1 MPVTGCSMIA
11 WVVIFQIKSRRS
23 PAWAFWI
30 FPTKMTAVIATNR
43 IIEEI
48 ANSWM
53 CFCMAFFVCF
63 HPISLI
69 QQTQIPERR
78 AASHTGWSVLNIKV
92 VIIKVDP
99 RMEK

>member
-1 MPVTGCSMIA
+1 M
-11 WVVIFQIKSRRS
+11 
-23 PAWAFWI
+23 
-30 FPTKMTAVIATNR
+30 
-43 IIEEI
+43 

-53 CFCMAFFVCF
+53 CFCMASFVCF